1 MTVGASP
8 NKLDAADKTTG
19 RALYACDV
27 PAPGALHAKV
37 VFTDQPHARLLAL
50 DTTACET
57 APGVVLVLTAADV
70 PVNEYGLTMFD
81 QPVLIGPAPADGP
94 APWDTDPARVPG
106 DVSRWEADHLAVVV
120 AETERQAA
128 EAALLLEP
136 TWEPLPLV
144 ADIDAALADG
154 APVLHPE
161 ANPLAADTS
170 RPAHHRNGHHRPAH
184 HRNGHHRNAYHHYV
198 IRKGDA
204 AAAMAQADVVV
215 EGTYEVPYQEHAY
228 LQTEAALAYLDEE
241 GRVTIETG
249 GQWTHEDREQ
259 VAHALGLPDEEV
271 RIIYR
276 AIGGA
281 FGGKEDMSLQ
291 IVLALAA
298 RKLVE
303 AGIDRPVRARWSRE
317 ESIVGHHKRHRG
329 RITARWGATS
339 DGRVVAVEAVGH
351 LDAGAYNYT
360 SNKVLGNLHLNVTGP
375 YDIAN
380 ATVDS
385 WAVYTNAVPGGAF
398 RGFGGPQG
406 CFAAEGQMNKLAEA
420 TGIDPVEI
428 RRRNLLTEGSDGI
441 TGTPMP
447 PGVSIGT
454 VVEACAEAANWAEPP
469 APTPGLAS
477 FASLPAA
484 AGSVRRGRGFACAY
498 KNVGFSFGFPERS
511 EARIVLRPDPD
522 DPEGAEP
529 FEADIYLA
537 GADVGQGAH
546 TAFVQMAAEATGLDP
561 ERVTGHF
568 SDSAT
573 SGDSGSASAS
583 RLTFMTGNAIL
594 GAAEEADKA
603 WREGA
608 RPAEGAFRYVP
619 PPTEALDPDGR
630 PTVPNFAYG
639 YVAEAVDLSVD
650 VATGLIVVHDVVC
663 AVDVGRAINPRLVEG
678 QVEGAVIQ
686 AHGYALTE
694 DLQVT
699 DARITNPRLSGYL
712 IPGIGDIPERVRSV
726 LVEVPDPIGPF
737 GARGMAEMPMI
748 PYAPAVVAA
757 LHDATG
763 VWFDRFPLT
772 PSRVLAGLDG
782 G

>member
-1 MTVGASP
+1 MTLGVSRDR
-8 NKLDAADKTTG
+8 LDAGDKTTG

-27 PAPGALHAKV
+27 QPADLLHAKV

-50 DTTACET
+50 DTAACEA
-57 APGVVLVLTAADV
+57 APGVVAVVTAADV

-81 QPVLIGPAPADGP
+81 QPVLVGPAPTDGP
-94 APWDTDPARVPG
+94 APWEVDPRLVPG

-128 EAALLLEP
+128 EAARLLEP

-144 ADIDAALADG
+144 ADIDAALDPA

-161 ANPLAADTS
+161 DNPACTD
-170 RPAHHRNGHHRPAH
+170 PGQ
-184 HRNGHHRNAYHHYV
+184 NAYHHYV

-204 AAAMAQADVVV
+204 ASAMADAEVIV

-228 LQTEAALAYLDEE
+228 LQTEAAVAYIDEA
-241 GRVTIETG
+241 GRITIETG

-259 VAHALGLPDEEV
+259 VAHALGVDDE
-271 RIIYR
+271 RIRIVYR

-298 RKLVE
+298 RKLAD
-303 AGIDRPVRARWSRE
+303 AGIDRPVRSRWSRE

-329 RITARWGATS
+329 RIVTRWGATA
-339 DGRVVAVEAVGH
+339 DGRVVAVEATCH

-360 SNKVLGNLHLNVTGP
+360 SNKVLGNLHLNVAGP
-375 YDIAN
+375 YDVAN

-385 WAVYTNAVPGGAF
+385 YAVYTNAVPGGAF

-406 CFAAEGQMNKLAEA
+406 CFAAECQMNKLAEA
-420 TGIDPVEI
+420 TGVDPVEL
-428 RRRNLLTEGSDGI
+428 RRRNLLHDGDDGL

-447 PGVSIGT
+447 PGVSIDT
-454 VVEACAEAANWAEPP
+454 VVEACAEAAGW
-469 APTPGLAS
+469 PTGDEAGGWPTGDEAAGVRS
-477 FASLPAA
+477 FASLGAA
-484 AGSVRRGRGFACAY
+484 EGSVRRGRGFACAY

-511 EARIVLRPDPD
+511 EARLVLRPDPD
-522 DPEGAEP
+522 ADPGDPSTGPA
-529 FEADIYLA
+529 EADLYLA

-561 ERVTGHF
+561 DRITGHF

-619 PPTEALDPDGR
+619 PPTEPLDPDGR

-650 VATGLIVVHDVVC
+650 VTTGLIVVHDVVC
-663 AVDVGRAINPRLVEG
+663 AVDVGRAVNPRLIEG
-678 QVEGAVIQ
+678 QIEGAVIQ

-699 DARITNPRLSGYL
+699 DGRITNPRFSGYL

-726 LVEVPDPIGPF
+726 LVEVPDPLGPF

-772 PSRVLAGLDG
+772 PSRVLDGLDAVG
-782 G
+782 PAQR